1 MGLLFFPTYIFPEPP
16 VDSRSLHVLVRKT
29 KDKKDMH
36 TLHHISTTVALQK
49 IQVQKR
55 QKDIHPAQTQHNTQQ
70 DILIL
75 DRLDHLITVDQL
87 KCSDS

>member
-1 MGLLFFPTYIFPEPP
+1 M
-16 VDSRSLHVLVRKT
+16 RKT

-70 DILIL
+70 ENST
-75 DRLDHLITVDQL
+75 RVKCTVDFHF
-87 KCSDS
+87 KIKKVKIKIED